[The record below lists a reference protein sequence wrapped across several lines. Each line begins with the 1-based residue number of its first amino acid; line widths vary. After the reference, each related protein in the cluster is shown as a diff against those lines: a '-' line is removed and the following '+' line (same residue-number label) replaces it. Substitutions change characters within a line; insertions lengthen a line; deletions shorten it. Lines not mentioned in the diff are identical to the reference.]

1 MQKMS
6 YSGGMNR
13 RTLIGGAVALAT
25 QAQPKQPT
33 YAYVGCY
40 TTPQRRGRG
49 DGIHVYRMDP
59 ESGGWSHV
67 QRVGDLMNPSFLI
80 LSRDQRFL
88 YSVHGDGDYATSFAV
103 DKSSGQLTPLN
114 QGKTGGTNGV
124 HQAIDRSG
132 KFMVVA
138 NYGSGTV
145 AVLPVRQDGA
155 LGDFVQLVE
164 LRGKP
169 GPHRVE
175 QNSSHPHHVVFDPTG
190 RFVLIPDKGFD
201 CVHVFRFDPAS
212 GKLSPTEQGAIIA
225 RAGSA
230 PRHLAFHP
238 TLPVAWVINEL
249 GNSVTTYQWRVED
262 GSLRA
267 VQVLPSLPPDFTGDS
282 TGAEITSS
290 ADGRFVYCSNRGHD
304 SVAMFAVDPK
314 TGTLR
319 STGWAPSLGKTPRYI
334 ALDPRQR
341 FLYVTNEQGDTV
353 VPFRVDRKTGHLTPA
368 GAIPTGSP
376 VTIAFSSAI

>member
-1 MQKMS
+1 
-6 YSGGMNR
+6 MNR
-13 RTLIGGAVALAT
+13 RTLLGGAVAFAA
-25 QAQPKQPT
+25 QAQKQPI

-40 TTPQRRGRG
+40 TTVQRRGRG
-49 DGIHVYRMDP
+49 DGIHVYRVDP
-59 ESGGWSHV
+59 ESGAWNHV

-80 LSRDQRFL
+80 LNRDQRFL

-103 DKSSGQLTPLN
+103 DKGSGMLKTLN
-114 QGKTGGTNGV
+114 QAKTGGTNGV

-145 AVLPVRQDGA
+145 AVLPVRPDGA

-164 LRGKP
+164 LPGKP

-175 QNSSHPHHVVFDPTG
+175 QNSSHPHHVVFDPAG

-201 CVHVFRFDPAS
+201 CVFVFRFDPVS
-212 GKLSPTEQGAIIA
+212 GKLSPTEQGAVAA

-238 TLPVAWVINEL
+238 TLPVAWVINEI
-249 GNSVTTYQWRVED
+249 GNTVTTYNWRVED
-262 GSLRA
+262 GSLRPA
-267 VQVLPSLPPDFTGDS
+267 QILPSLPPDFTGDS
-282 TGAEITSS
+282 TGAEIICSG
-290 ADGRFVYCSNRGHD
+290 DGRFVYCSNRGHD
-304 SVAMFAVDPK
+304 SVAMFAADPK
-314 TGTLR
+314 TGMLR
-319 STGWAPSLGKTPRYI
+319 SIGWAPSLGKTPRFI
-334 ALDPRQR
+334 ALDPTQR

-353 VPFRVDRKTGHLTPA
+353 VPFRLDRKTGHLTA
-368 GAIPTGSP
+368 TGQSIKNGSP
-376 VTIAFSSAI
+376 VTIAFSGAF